1 MRGRAGSRPDTATE
15 EKGDSGEAEEGP
27 LGQQDGAWGPAAG
40 VSSSSTQPDTPASWG
55 PGLRSWGRG
64 RGTAQAPSQRSE
76 HKGCVSVISP
86 SWGPSVGLLT
96 EEVLGKC
103 LRWKGG
109 RWLAGCVQRGVAGWV
124 GNRQMV
130 DEQAH
135 GRMDGQING
144 WMREQV
150 DTFSWMILQLGK
162 WVEGRTASH
171 K

>member
-1 MRGRAGSRPDTATE
+1 MRQRRDRA
-15 EKGDSGEAEEGP
+15 
-27 LGQQDGAWGPAAG
+27 GQQDGAWGPAAWG
-40 VSSSSTQPDTPASWG
+40 QLQQHAARHASQLG
-55 PGLRSWGRG
+55 AGAQELGAGG
-64 RGTAQAPSQRSE
+64 RGTAQAPSQRLE
-76 HKGCVSVISP
+76 DKGCVSVISP

-96 EEVLGKC
+96 EEVLGKF

-109 RWLAGCVQRGVAGWV
+109 RWLDGCVQRGVAGWV

-162 WVEGRTASH
+162 WVEGRTDSH